1 MPSIRKG
8 PPFEYRYG
16 GRIEMCEGT
25 DFFLFLKAVS
35 DGVVYYDPALKLEGA
50 TSPSPALKRR
60 SQFRVRH
67 QALTGLYRKSKEEN
81 L

>member
-1 MPSIRKG
+1 MA
-8 PPFEYRYG
+8 PFEYQYG
-16 GRIEMCEGT
+16 RRFEICEGT

-35 DGVVYYDPALKLEGA
+35 AAVVCYDPASKLEGA
-50 TSPSPALKRR
+50 TFAKWILKRP

-67 QALTGLYRKSKEEN
+67 QALTELFRKAQQEI

>member
-1 MPSIRKG
+1 
-8 PPFEYRYG
+8 
-16 GRIEMCEGT
+16 MCEGT

-35 DGVVYYDPALKLEGA
+35 AGVVYYDPALKLEGA
-50 TSPSPALKRR
+50 TSARPVLKRR

-67 QALTGLYRKSKEEN
+67 QALAGLYQKAEREI